1 MAFELR
7 PYQRAAVDAAIAHV
21 KKSLAT
27 CLLELCTGAGK
38 SALVSEIARF
48 FAEVAPSKRI
58 LCIAPSRELVMQN
71 HYRYT
76 VDYGYPASV
85 YCASAGSKCL
95 RHQVIFASPQTAIK
109 QIEKIAHMGVSAI
122 IIDEAHGIT
131 DTMRNLIEAVRNY
144 ELNGKR
150 INEKV
155 RVIGMTA
162 TPYRL
167 GTGYIYAIDGTGE
180 TDRTNDEGCAR
191 DPYYSRLVYRVQAGE
206 LVEAG
211 FLSRAVVGES
221 SDHYDTQNLKTDSF
235 GRFSAASVAE
245 VFDKSTK
252 TEAITAKI
260 LAMSADRMGVIIFAA
275 TINHAEEIAGY
286 LPPEQTCVITGKT
299 PKKERESLIN
309 LFKAR
314 QLKYLVNVAV
324 LTTGFDAPHVD
335 VVAIMRATESASLFQ
350 QMIGRGLRL
359 HPEKESCLVLDYAE
373 NIERHGLQT
382 DLFTP
387 QIRTK
392 KEGGEG
398 VEIEITCPVCG
409 YHSIAKRRCEPEYD
423 GLKHDEFGNFLIPGT
438 EDAIEFDDDGLP
450 FKWHGEVMTITVT
463 DYADKD
469 DFGEGQNKILPM
481 PAHYTRRCKNDRAR
495 IVDGMPQ
502 ECDHRYTL
510 KHCPECNAENDIA
523 ARQCVS
529 CKARLVDP
537 NEKLTRV
544 AGDSVSIAVGESVI
558 VDCMGIKCKPH
569 VGATGKNS
577 LRVTYHTTAGHITA
591 YHTQKQSWIFRQM
604 CYANFTQ
611 PESVDPD
618 YANCADWSVPP
629 KTVKIKKTE
638 HDGFS
643 RLEIKEVHY
652 R

>member
-1 MAFELR
+1 MDCVSHIERGRHENVYNLR
-7 PYQRAAVDAAIAHV
+7 VGGHPSYFAN
-21 KKSLAT
+21 
-27 CLLELCTGAGK
+27 GF
-38 SALVSEIARF
+38 LVHN
-48 FAEVAPSKRI
+48 
-58 LCIAPSRELVMQN
+58 C
-71 HYRYT
+71 
-76 VDYGYPASV
+76 
-85 YCASAGSKCL
+85 
-95 RHQVIFASPQTAIK
+95 
-109 QIEKIAHMGVSAI
+109 
-122 IIDEAHGIT
+122 HGIT
-131 DTMRNLIEAVRNY
+131 DTMRNLIDAVRNY

-155 RVIGMTA
+155 RIIGMTA

-260 LAMSADRMGVIIFAA
+260 MAMSVDRMGVIIFAA

-309 LFKAR
+309 RFKAR
-314 QLKYLVNVAV
+314 QIKYLVNVAV

-350 QMIGRGLRL
+350 QMIGRSLRL
-359 HPEKESCLVLDYAE
+359 HPDKESALILDYAE

-438 EDAIEFDDDGLP
+438 EQAIAFDDDGLP
-450 FKWHGEVMTITVT
+450 CKWHGEVMTITVT

-510 KHCPECNAENDIA
+510 KHCPECNTENDIA

-529 CKARLVDP
+529 CKTRLVDP

-544 AGDSVSIAVGESVI
+544 AGDSVSISVGESVI

-569 VGATGKNS
+569 VGATGKHS
-577 LRVTYHTTAGHITA
+577 LRVTYHTAVGHITA
-591 YHTQKQSWIFRQM
+591 YHTQKQHWIFKMM
-604 CYANFTQ
+604 CYSNGME
-611 PESVDPD
+611 PEMVDED
-618 YANCADWSVPP
+618 YANCASWTVPP

-638 HDGFS
+638 SDGFS